1 MTTTAMKR
9 AGQLVA
15 HLEIL
20 HQISDVRQLLLL
32 QLAMRER
39 QDQVA
44 LFKRQEGAVTLSLI
58 GAQPAVPTEELSHRA
73 GNAQAAALLNQLQQ
87 ISGIRGDDVAF
98 SGGQIAEMIAAQ
110 TGKIEASEGLVK
122 LDAALLALVGK
133 LESQVEAVPVPA
145 LQEVAPVSDE
155 AAPDSS
161 SVSAETAPE
170 LEEPAYPGESAPDDS
185 EATEAYED
193 HSAELPTGLTPG
205 RSSRR
210 RSA

>member
-15 HLEIL
+15 HLETL

-44 LFKRQEGAVTLSLI
+44 LFRRQEGAVTLSMI
-58 GAQPAVPTEELSHRA
+58 GVQPAAPTEELSHRA
-73 GNAQAAALLNQLQQ
+73 GNAPAAALLNQLQQ

-98 SGGQIAEMIAAQ
+98 SGGQIAEMIAVQ
-110 TGKIEASEGLVK
+110 TGKIEASEGLAK

-133 LESQVEAVPVPA
+133 LESQSEAVPAPTV
-145 LQEVAPVSDE
+145 QEATPVSDE
-155 AAPDSS
+155 AAPDSLA
-161 SVSAETAPE
+161 AESAPE
-170 LEEPAYPGESAPDDS
+170 MEEPAYSDESAADDS
-185 EATEAYED
+185 EATEPDED
-193 HSAELPTGLTPG
+193 RSAELSAGLTPG

>member
-15 HLEIL
+15 HLDIL
-20 HQISDVRQLLLL
+20 NQIHDVRQLLLL
-32 QLAMRER
+32 QLSMRER

-58 GAQPAVPTEELSHRA
+58 GAQLSTPTEELSHRA
-73 GNAQAAALLNQLQQ
+73 GNAPASALFGQLQE

-110 TGKIEASEGLVK
+110 TGKIEASEGLAR
-122 LDAALLALVGK
+122 LDAALLSLVSK
-133 LESQVEAVPVPA
+133 LESQPDSVPTPAVQDAAPEEAAVTVIATEPESGAESAEGVDSSESVPVESEEA
-145 LQEVAPVSDE
+145 EADE
-155 AAPDSS
+155 
-161 SVSAETAPE
+161 EH
-170 LEEPAYPGESAPDDS
+170 
-185 EATEAYED
+185 ATELSGA
-193 HSAELPTGLTPG
+193 LTSG

>member
-15 HLEIL
+15 HLETL

-44 LFKRQEGAVTLSLI
+44 LFRRQEGAVTLSMI
-58 GAQPAVPTEELSHRA
+58 GVQPATPTEELNHRA
-73 GNAQAAALLNQLQQ
+73 GNAPAAALLNQLQQ

-98 SGGQIAEMIAAQ
+98 SGGQIAEMIAVQ
-110 TGKIEASEGLVK
+110 TGKIEASEGLAK

-133 LESQVEAVPVPA
+133 LESQSEAVHAPA
-145 LQEVAPVSDE
+145 VQEATSVSEE
-155 AAPDSS
+155 AAPDR
-161 SVSAETAPE
+161 SAAESAPE
-170 LEEPAYPGESAPDDS
+170 MEDPAYSGESAPDDS
-185 EATEAYED
+185 EATEPDED
-193 HSAELPTGLTPG
+193 RSAEMSTGLTPG
-205 RSSRR
+205 RSPRR

>member
-15 HLEIL
+15 HLETL

-44 LFKRQEGAVTLSLI
+44 LFRRQEGSVTLSMI
-58 GAQPAVPTEELSHRA
+58 GVQPAAPTEELSHRA
-73 GNAQAAALLNQLQQ
+73 GNAPAAALLNQLQQ

-98 SGGQIAEMIAAQ
+98 SGGQIAEIITAQ
-110 TGKIEASEGLVK
+110 TQKIEASEGLAK
-122 LDAALLALVGK
+122 LDAALLALAGK
-133 LESQVEAVPVPA
+133 LESQSEAAPA
-145 LQEVAPVSDE
+145 PAVQETAPVSDDAASDSSAVNAE
-155 AAPDSS
+155 AAR
-161 SVSAETAPE
+161 E
-170 LEEPAYPGESAPDDS
+170 LEEPVYPDESATDDS
-185 EATEAYED
+185 EAAEPDED
-193 HSAELPTGLTPG
+193 RSAELSTGLTPG